1 MTSTKLKKALTLV
14 TIVCLATA
22 GLIGIMFLV
31 NILAEFIGDGL
42 SSFLVKVLLTLL
54 VVFSAGLFLLNAVE
68 AISRKSIFGF
78 ISAGLIAISS
88 VLFLVFIWGL
98 WKKIDQ
104 GSAYL
109 HATWIISAATIL
121 FNVIVGNVI
130 GLGKKL
136 LALQIIN
143 YVTLFYVELVIVML
157 ICGNNTLFEES
168 RWLLF
173 AIVAI
178 VWIVFTIILSIKKKA
193 IARAAV
199 SVAESKPV
207 KGDTVTI
214 SRADYQ
220 ALLDK
225 IADLENQ
232 LANK

>member
-1 MTSTKLKKALTLV
+1 MLSAKLKKALTLV
-14 TIVCLATA
+14 TIVCLALA

-31 NILAEFIGDGL
+31 NILADFIGEGL
-42 SSFLVKVLLTLL
+42 SSFLVKVLFTLL

-78 ISAGLIAISS
+78 ISVGLIAVSS
-88 VLFLVFIWGL
+88 LLFLVFIWGL

-136 LALQIIN
+136 LPLQIVN

-157 ICGNNTLFEES
+157 ICGNSSLFEES

-178 VWIVFTIILSIKKKA
+178 VWIVFSIILSIKKKA

-199 SVAESKPV
+199 NGEKIQPQAA
-207 KGDTVTI
+207 DTVTLT
-214 SRADYQ
+214 RADYQ

-225 IADLENQ
+225 IADLENR
-232 LANK
+232 LAQK

>member
-1 MTSTKLKKALTLV
+1 MTSAKLKKILTLV

-31 NILAEFIGDGL
+31 NILADFIGEGL
-42 SSFLVKVLLTLL
+42 SSFLVKVLFTLL

-78 ISAGLIAISS
+78 ISAGLIAVSS
-88 VLFLVFIWGL
+88 LMFLVFIWAL
-98 WKKIDQ
+98 WQKIDE

-136 LALQIIN
+136 LPLQIIN

-157 ICGNNTLFEES
+157 ICGNSSLFEES

-178 VWIVFTIILSIKKKA
+178 VWIVFSIILSIKKKA

-199 SVAESKPV
+199 NGEKIQPQAA
-207 KGDTVTI
+207 DTVTLT
-214 SRADYQ
+214 RADYQ

>member
-1 MTSTKLKKALTLV
+1 MLSAKLKKALTLV
-14 TIVCLATA
+14 TIVCLALA

-31 NILAEFIGDGL
+31 NIIAQFIGEGL
-42 SSFLVKVLLTLL
+42 STFLVKVLFTLL

-78 ISAGLIAISS
+78 ISAGLIAVSS
-88 VLFLVFIWGL
+88 LLFLVFIWFL
-98 WKKIDQ
+98 WQKIDQ

-136 LALQIIN
+136 LPLQIIN

-157 ICGNNTLFEES
+157 ICGNSSLFEES

-178 VWIVFTIILSIKKKA
+178 VWIVFSIILSIKKKS

-199 SVAESKPV
+199 NGEKPQPQAA
-207 KGDTVTI
+207 DTVTL
-214 SRADYQ
+214 SKAEYQ
-220 ALLDK
+220 ALIDK